1 MRFLC
6 RLLRQN
12 PDSREGNIAAVS
24 LLGMAVN
31 LLIAAAKVIV
41 GLLAASIA
49 IVSEGVNNATDA
61 LTSLLTLVGTKLAGM
76 HPDEKHPFGYGR
88 IEYLTGL
95 VISVIILVAGVEML
109 KSSIA
114 LIFSP
119 EKLKISTLSLV
130 IVAVSAVIKF
140 VLGTFTIKA
149 GHKTDSSALTG
160 VGLDCRNDAFVSV
173 ITIVSALVFLI
184 FGLSVDAYAGI
195 VVSLLILK
203 AGGEVLFA
211 TVSELLGRPG
221 DEKLAARLYQKI
233 RSADGVLNAAD
244 MMLHCYGPDRY
255 SGSVNVEMDHE
266 KTVGE
271 VYELLHKLQLQIMHE
286 EKVTMVF
293 GIYAVDNDHEE
304 VRALRKHIG
313 AFVSGNEHIRS
324 LHAIYLDPES
334 RRIYCDFVVDYKLRD
349 WDGLKAA
356 FLDYMKKDY
365 PDNEIELTIE
375 TDYV

>member
-1 MRFLC
+1 MKFLC
-6 RLLRQN
+6 RLFRQN
-12 PDSREGNIAAVS
+12 PNSREGSIAAVS

-114 LIFSP
+114 LIFTP

-149 GHKTDSSALTG
+149 GHKTDSAALTG
-160 VGLDCRNDAFVSV
+160 VGLDCRNDAFVSI
-173 ITIVSALVFLI
+173 ITIVSALVFLL

-203 AGGEVLFA
+203 AGGEVLFG

-221 DEKLAARLYQKI
+221 DEKLAARLYQMI
-233 RSADGVLNAAD
+233 RSTDGVLNAAD

-271 VYELLHKLQLQIMHE
+271 VYAILHKLQLQIMHE

-313 AFVSGNEHIRS
+313 AFIAENEHIRS
-324 LHAIYLDPES
+324 LHAIYLEPES